1 MRTGLKNCGDVTCIS
16 RVHFFLEQIGAI
28 NFGCGILLI
37 TLTLT
42 VVLFMYGNL
51 EQTQYG
57 RPLSRVLQLSVNK
70 SRETP
75 QDVQPKT
82 TTNRKCTELGPRRKL
97 KKFTNVSCI
106 PLLKVSEH

>member
-1 MRTGLKNCGDVTCIS
+1 
-16 RVHFFLEQIGAI
+16 
-28 NFGCGILLI
+28 
-37 TLTLT
+37 
-42 VVLFMYGNL
+42 MYGNL

-82 TTNRKCTELGPRRKL
+82 ITNRKCTELGPRRKL
-97 KKFTNVSCI
+97 KKFTNVSWAFLRVFFYQSKTTNI
-106 PLLKVSEH
+106 MK